1 MVNSVLEVLDRIE
14 AQRAQRD
21 AAIIG
26 PSALALLQAVY
37 RDPDVPLN
45 VRIKCAVECLPYETP
60 KLSATAL
67 LDPED
72 FAQRLERA
80 ILRSGV
86 KAIEAEAVALP
97 QPE

>member
-1 MVNSVLEVLDRIE
+1 MRAAIE
-14 AQRAQRD
+14 A
-21 AAIIG
+21 
-26 PSALALLQAVY
+26 
-37 RDPDVPLN
+37 
-45 VRIKCAVECLPYETP
+45 LPFESP

-67 LDPED
+67 IHPED

-86 KAIEAEAVALP
+86 KAIDAEAVALP

>member
-1 MVNSVLEVLDRIE
+1 MERGL
-14 AQRAQRD
+14 RAFERVMNGD
-21 AAIIG
+21 EIVEEERPAN
-26 PSALALLQAVY
+26 ALSYLQSIY
-37 RDPDVPLN
+37 RDPLQPAPL
-45 VRIKCAVECLPYETP
+45 RMKAAFEALPFESP

-67 LDPED
+67 IHPDD

-86 KAIEAEAVALP
+86 RAIDAKAVALP